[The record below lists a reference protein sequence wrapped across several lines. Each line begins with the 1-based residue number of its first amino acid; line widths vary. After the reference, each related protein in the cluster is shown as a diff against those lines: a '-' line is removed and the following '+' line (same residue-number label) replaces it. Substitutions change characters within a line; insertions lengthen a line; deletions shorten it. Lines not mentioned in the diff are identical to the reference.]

1 LPFFVSFRFNFYR
14 TILHSP
20 NLISMAANQP
30 AESESLY
37 SYDSFGGTKSKKQ
50 DSNFLWW
57 CAGAHQ
63 QLLKEY
69 PSEHS
74 KYAGLGGVLLA
85 TFVLAAL
92 SAGYA
97 VYSVFGN
104 WIWTIGFA
112 LIWGLIIF
120 NFDRFLVSTMR
131 KYGVSKR
138 KQIWMALPRLALA
151 ILIGITIARP
161 LELKIF
167 EKEIDTK
174 VVENLHRK
182 IQLNDSLLRI
192 ENAAQLQAAYTERT
206 RLTDRKLAIEDTLHR
221 LQQAYVQEAD
231 GTGGS
236 GQRGIEDLTRLKM
249 NAYAAA
255 LQQFKPELQSLNAGL
270 ASQDSIISLS
280 QSSLEEKR
288 KQYAASIQN
297 NIGFLERNKAL
308 SDLASEESSVFWT
321 SLLISLLII
330 LIEIGPILS
339 KLIMPLGPYDIA
351 LAKEELIGM
360 AAAENEMR
368 KDKELTSEKKKEFY
382 KKQKELSDQLVEQMS
397 ALQKKHIDV
406 ELDKWERGEWSPKD
420 HRSSMDEV
428 MRKIKERYQL
438 KEDDLL

>member
-1 LPFFVSFRFNFYR
+1 
-14 TILHSP
+14 
-20 NLISMAANQP
+20 MADNQP
-30 AESESLY
+30 AETGSLY
-37 SYDSFGGTKSKKQ
+37 SYDSFGGNNSKKK
-50 DSNFLWW
+50 SEGNFLWW
-57 CAGAHQ
+57 CSGAHQ
-63 QLLKEY
+63 KLLREF

-104 WIWTIGFA
+104 WIWTICFA

-138 KQIWMALPRLALA
+138 KQLWMAVPRLLLA
-151 ILIGITIARP
+151 ILIGVTIARP

-174 VVENLHRK
+174 VVENLHKKVQR
-182 IQLNDSLLRI
+182 NDSLLQI
-192 ENAAQLQAAYTERT
+192 ENKAQLQNAFTERG
-206 RLTDRKLAIEDTLHR
+206 RLTERKLSIEDSLHR

-249 NAYAAA
+249 NAYTASV
-255 LQQFKPELQSLNAGL
+255 QQYRPELQLLAGDI
-270 ASQDSIISLS
+270 ARQDSIISFS
-280 QSSLEEKR
+280 QTSLEEKR
-288 KQYAASIQN
+288 KLYATTIQSN
-297 NIGFLERNKAL
+297 VGFLERNKAL
-308 SDLASEESSVFWT
+308 SDLADEESSVFWT
-321 SLLISLLII
+321 SILISLLII
-330 LIEIGPILS
+330 LIEVGPILS
-339 KLIMPLGPYDIA
+339 KMIMPVGPYDIA
-351 LAKEELIGM
+351 LAKEELVSM

-368 KDKELTSEKKKEFY
+368 KDKDLTSEKKKAFY
-382 KKQKELSDQLVEQMS
+382 QKQRQVSDQLVDQMS
-397 ALQKKHIDV
+397 ALQKKHIDE
-406 ELDKWERGEWSPKD
+406 ELDKWERGEWNPKD

-428 MRKIKERYQL
+428 MRKIKERYQI